1 LPAGTVG
8 KVYVIKDSVGDAAN
22 NPITIVGSIDGG
34 ASYVINIDWASIT
47 LVFNGIEWNV
57 V

>member
-22 NPITIVGSIDGG
+22 NPITIVGSIDGA